1 MVLVVVLGAL
11 AVPNLLGG
19 PAPSASVIVVG
30 RNPLVGQPAPDFT
43 LQTTTGQTITLSA
56 LRGKP
61 VIVNFWASWCVPC
74 REEFPLLVAAYEKYA
89 GQGLEIVGVVHEDTP
104 QSAGDFAQSYGATW
118 PLALDPANAA
128 WNAFNGAFVPV
139 SYYIDRDGIVRTV
152 SYGPPPS
159 GFLDDQIAQIL

>member
-1 MVLVVVLGAL
+1 
-11 AVPNLLGG
+11 
-19 PAPSASVIVVG
+19 
-30 RNPLVGQPAPDFT
+30 
-43 LQTTTGQTITLSA
+43 
-56 LRGKP
+56 

-74 REEFPLLVAAYEKYA
+74 REEFPLLVSAYQKYA
-89 GQGLEIVGVVHEDTP
+89 AQGLQIVGVVHDDNA

-118 PLALDPANAA
+118 PLALDLSNAA
-128 WNAFNGAFVPV
+128 WEAFNGAFVPV

>member
-1 MVLVVVLGAL
+1 VALVVVLGAF
-11 AVPNLLGG
+11 AIPGLLGQ
-19 PAPSASVIVVG
+19 PHPSGSVIVVG
-30 RNPLVGQPAPDFT
+30 RNPLVGQPVPDFT
-43 LQTTTGQTITLSA
+43 LQTTSGQTVTLSS

-74 REEFPLLVAAYEKYA
+74 REEFPLLVSAYQKYA
-89 GQGLEIVGVVHEDTP
+89 GQGLQIVGVVHDDTA
-104 QSAGDFAQSYGATW
+104 QSAGDFARSYGATW
-118 PLALDPANAA
+118 PLALDPSSTA